1 MVYSTKVCL
10 GYQDIS
16 SIIVHTCQLL
26 TNSPTLNLNDVT
38 LADEDSNSMLDGK
51 AVMEEHICFVKEK
64 EKEEYIWRNKM
75 SLWRTHRRNCEDRAS
90 ILDSEFAISPKT

>member
-1 MVYSTKVCL
+1 MVCIFIGPKFDNCP
-10 GYQDIS
+10 
-16 SIIVHTCQLL
+16 H
-26 TNSPTLNLNDVT
+26 SPTLNLNDVT
-38 LADEDSNSMLDGK
+38 LADEDSNSMLDEK

-75 SLWRTHRRNCEDRAS
+75 SRWRTDRRNCEDRAS